1 MTGRTLGLPLDRE
14 RPVVPQV
21 RESRPGE
28 LVIAVLAS
36 VVGGCTLVATGD
48 WVAFGLLGVSFFL
61 VLGTLRPALFLTLV
75 VAVRPLLDQWGGV
88 TVGVRSANVA
98 AALALGLIV
107 AATLDA
113 ARRRQVRWPLAATA
127 MALALAV
134 TAVSAVQALVTIG
147 PPIGAEP
154 LAEVL
159 RFASLLATYVLAA
172 NVFAAP
178 EQARRLFVV
187 VGLSGVAPAGWGVI
201 EWINGPPIAPD
212 IGLPRISGPFVGPIP
227 LGAFLAFAGLVLLF
241 GTRDRLRPSV
251 RLLALVP
258 ICAALVGSLSREGW
272 VTFLGG
278 ALVLGGWARKSVVV
292 GVVVAVAGLLVL
304 VPTVRE
310 RALPASAPVAGA
322 PVQQTYA
329 SWTWRTKNWETLLG
343 RWRRQPVFG
352 YGLRS
357 TVWVNPRTPV
367 TSAGQPGGGFDAHS
381 LVVRLLVEGG
391 VVMFAAYAVFFGLL
405 IRSAWRMARDAWE
418 LQSLGRLL
426 LVIWALMLLVGIT
439 TDDPL
444 DSTAVMI
451 PLLALTGSLDAA
463 HRTSVRART
472 VR

>member
-14 RPVVPQV
+14 RPLAPQV
-21 RESRPGE
+21 REARPGE
-28 LVIAVLAS
+28 LAIAILAS
-36 VVGGCTLVATGD
+36 LVGGCTLVATGD
-48 WVAFGLLGVSFFL
+48 GVAFGLLGVSFFL
-61 VLGTLRPALFLTLV
+61 VLGALRPALFLTLV
-75 VAVRPLLDQWGGV
+75 VAVRPLLDQWGSV
-88 TVGVRSANVA
+88 TIGVRSANVA

-113 ARRRQVRWPLAATA
+113 ARRRRVRWPLAATA

-154 LAEVL
+154 VAEVL

-172 NVFAAP
+172 NVFASP

-187 VGLSGVAPAGWGVI
+187 VGLSGVAPAVWGVI

-251 RLLALVP
+251 RLLALIP
-258 ICAALVGSLSREGW
+258 ICGALVGSLSREGW

-278 ALVLGGWARKSVVV
+278 ALVLGRRVRKSVVV
-292 GVVVAVAGLLVL
+292 IVAVVVIGLLLL

-310 RALPASAPVAGA
+310 RALPASAPAGA
-322 PVQQTYA
+322 PVEQTYA

-343 RWRRQPVFG
+343 EWRRQPVFG

-367 TSAGQPGGGFDAHS
+367 TSQGQPGGGFDAHS

-391 VVMFAAYAVFFGLL
+391 VVMFAVYAGFFALL
-405 IRSAWRMARDAWE
+405 IRSAWRMARDPWE
-418 LQSLGRLL
+418 LQPLGRLL
-426 LVIWALMLLVGIT
+426 LVIWTLMLLVGIT

-444 DSTAVMI
+444 DGTAVMI

-463 HRTSVRART
+463 HRTSARAPT